1 MSTLIAISLVLVAV
15 TGTAVVRTGDPERQA
30 VTTSVFGLNLALLF
44 VLLHAPDVA
53 LSQLAVGAA
62 LIPLMVMLTIR
73 RIRRNK

>member
-1 MSTLIAISLVLVAV
+1 MNALIVITFLLVAV
-15 TGTAVVRTGDPERQA
+15 TGTAVVGTAEPERQA
-30 VTTSVFGLNLALLF
+30 VTMSVFGLCLALLF

-73 RIRRNK
+73 KIRRDR